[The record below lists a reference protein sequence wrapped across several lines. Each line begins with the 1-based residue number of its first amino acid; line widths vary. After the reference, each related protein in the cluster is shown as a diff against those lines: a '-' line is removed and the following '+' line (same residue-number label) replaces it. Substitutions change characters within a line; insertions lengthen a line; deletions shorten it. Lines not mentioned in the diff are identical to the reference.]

1 MSVHDGH
8 RKRLRNRFLNEGL
21 DNFEEIN
28 ALELL
33 LFYCIPRID
42 TNEIAHRLLD
52 EFGSFPKVLEASVND
67 LKKVEGIGD
76 NAATFLSLLNACN
89 RFYRMRKV
97 SNIKNIKT
105 RDQYVSFLEPMFT
118 GIRNERIYILCLDG
132 RGKILCRKLIAE
144 GSITA
149 VVLHVRKIVEVALS
163 VGAVS
168 VVLAHNHP
176 AGYALP
182 SADDSDMTIRVAKA
196 LKDVDVELIDHIIF
210 ADSDF
215 TSCMATN
222 FQCSDFG

>member
-1 MSVHDGH
+1 MSIHDGH

-28 ALELL
+28 ALELM

-42 TNEIAHRLLD
+42 TNEIAHRLLE

-97 SNIKNIKT
+97 ANIKNIKT
-105 RDQYVSFLEPMFT
+105 KEQYIAVLEPLFT

-132 RGKILCRKLIAE
+132 RGKILCRKLITE
-144 GSITA
+144 GSITS

-168 VVLAHNHP
+168 VVMAHNHP
-176 AGYALP
+176 DGYALP
-182 SADDSDMTIRVAKA
+182 SADDSDMTIRVVKA
-196 LKDVDVELIDHIIF
+196 LRDIDVELIDHIIF
-210 ADSDF
+210 AESDY
-215 TSCMATN
+215 TSCMTTN
-222 FQCSDFG
+222 FQYSDFG

>member
-1 MSVHDGH
+1 MEIV
-8 RKRLRNRFLNEGL
+8 KFKPCFLVYVFMCVYFGWYN
-21 DNFEEIN
+21 DIF
-28 ALELL
+28 
-33 LFYCIPRID
+33 FY
-42 TNEIAHRLLD
+42 
-52 EFGSFPKVLEASVND
+52 
-67 LKKVEGIGD
+67 
-76 NAATFLSLLNACN
+76 
-89 RFYRMRKV
+89 
-97 SNIKNIKT
+97 
-105 RDQYVSFLEPMFT
+105 
-118 GIRNERIYILCLDG
+118 
-132 RGKILCRKLIAE
+132 
-144 GSITA
+144 ITA